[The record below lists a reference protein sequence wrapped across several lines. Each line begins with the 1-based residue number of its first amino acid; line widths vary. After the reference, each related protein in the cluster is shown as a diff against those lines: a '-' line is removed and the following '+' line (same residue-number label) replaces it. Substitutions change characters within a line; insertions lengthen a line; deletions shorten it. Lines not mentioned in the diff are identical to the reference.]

1 VPTEL
6 KFQEIMLA
14 IETLINIQWELSPEL
29 DSRGGFKM
37 VVLAPEDVNFD
48 MLAQGLHNA
57 GYHVAM

>member
-14 IETLINIQWELSPEL
+14 IETLINIQWELSPEV

-37 VVLAPEDVNFD
+37 VVLVPENTNFE
-48 MLAQGLHNA
+48 MLSKGLDDA
-57 GYHVAM
+57 GYVGVI